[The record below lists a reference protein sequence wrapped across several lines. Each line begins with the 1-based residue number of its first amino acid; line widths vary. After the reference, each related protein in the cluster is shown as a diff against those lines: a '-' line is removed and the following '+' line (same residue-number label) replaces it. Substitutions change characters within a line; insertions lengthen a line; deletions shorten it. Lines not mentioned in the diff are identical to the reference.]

1 MAVPECASNEEIP
14 RVANLSELDFH
25 EEYFL
30 KVPYSIWELVLYFTL
45 PCFFTQNILLFIPIH
60 IGLNVRTVNC
70 HTKCVFLN
78 LHIIHWDILLNKDV
92 YSLPFAEIRVFSF

>member
-30 KVPYSIWELVLYFTL
+30 KVPYSIWELVFYFTL
-45 PCFFTQNILLFIPIH
+45 PCVFTQNILLFIPIH
-60 IGLNVRTVNC
+60 IGLNVRTTDC
-70 HTKCVFLN
+70 Q
-78 LHIIHWDILLNKDV
+78 
-92 YSLPFAEIRVFSF
+92 LPYQVCFSKFTYNPLGYFVE

>member
-30 KVPYSIWELVLYFTL
+30 KVQYSTWETCFVLYTLPSFTL
-45 PCFFTQNILLFIPIH
+45 NLYSYIGVFMYGVAYLVCFS
-60 IGLNVRTVNC
+60 RYKC
-70 HTKCVFLN
+70 HQWEYLV
-78 LHIIHWDILLNKDV
+78 
-92 YSLPFAEIRVFSF
+92 E